1 METNCTC
8 TRPEWNWL
16 WACKHKSAKLSAR
29 NARKMENTH
38 RKSERER
45 ERGEEEA
52 PLTVLL
58 SGALSHIRLPPLSYD
73 YSGMSKLIWEFS
85 IGSTKYTYDRH
96 IKVCTA
102 LCVYS
107 KFYLFWV
114 IQFIFDRRAC
124 QTQHTQREGEKE
136 SERGKGVERARAQA
150 IKNLGYKLSTRLH
163 ANYLRQQLPKCVCVR
178 ITLSMTVYTFV
189 HCRPE

>member
-1 METNCTC
+1 MFLFFLFFWKQTARARGPNGTGSELANIKAQNY
-8 TRPEWNWL
+8 RRAMPEKW
-16 WACKHKSAKLSAR
+16 KTHI
-29 NARKMENTH
+29 ENQ
-38 RKSERER
+38 RER
-45 ERGEEEA
+45 VEEEA

-107 KFYLFWV
+107 KFYLF
-114 IQFIFDRRAC
+114 
-124 QTQHTQREGEKE
+124 
-136 SERGKGVERARAQA
+136 
-150 IKNLGYKLSTRLH
+150 
-163 ANYLRQQLPKCVCVR
+163 
-178 ITLSMTVYTFV
+178 
-189 HCRPE
+189 